1 MNYSL
6 QINSQKVSKEIV
18 LFLKKEF
25 SGKKK
30 KIAILGVSGGIDSA
44 LTAFLCHKAGLKLYA
59 INLPYNDQGVSDGNL
74 IAKSLNLPKKQILTI
89 NIGSSVDNQ
98 FEEIEKKVKL
108 DVIDKGNMMA
118 RQRMIVQY
126 SLARKLGGLVVG
138 TENLSEYYLA
148 YFTLF
153 GDQACDIAPIAGLL
167 KAQVYQLAQYLNVP
181 EKIINK
187 APSADLWE
195 NQTDEKELGFSYVE
209 ADPII
214 YLNKIKLVSPPKIIS
229 QYGLKKTLVNK
240 IIKRIHDTEFKR
252 KEVPKYHIK
261 TKRKNLR

>member
-1 MNYSL
+1 MNYL
-6 QINSQKVSKEIV
+6 PKTNPQVISKEII
-18 LFLKKEF
+18 LFLRKEF
-25 SGKKK
+25 SNRKK

-44 LTAFLCHKAGLKLYA
+44 LTAFLCHKAGLKLYVV
-59 INLPYNDQGVSDGNL
+59 NLPYNKQSTDDGNL
-74 IAKSLNLPKKQILTI
+74 IAKSLKLPEKQILTI
-89 NIGSSVDNQ
+89 NIGSSVDSQ
-98 FEEIEKKVKL
+98 FEKIEKSVKL
-108 DVIDKGNMMA
+108 DIVDKGNMMA

-126 SLARKLGGLVVG
+126 ALARKLGGLVVG

-181 EKIINK
+181 EKIISK

-195 NQTDEKELGFSYVE
+195 NQTDEKELGFSYTE

-214 YLNKIKLVSPPKIIS
+214 YLNKIKLVSPSKIIS
-229 QYGLKKTLVNK
+229 QYGFKKSLVNK
-240 IIKRIHDTEFKR
+240 VMKRIRDTEFKR
-252 KEVPKYHIK
+252 EEVPKCYIK
-261 TKRKNLR
+261 TKDEK

>member
-6 QINSQKVSKEIV
+6 QIDPQKVSKEIV
-18 LFLKKEF
+18 LFLKREF
-25 SGKKK
+25 SGRKK

-44 LTAFLCHKAGLKLYA
+44 VTAFLCHKAGLKLYA
-59 INLPYNDQGVSDGNL
+59 INLPYNTQSIADGNL
-74 IAKSLNLPKKQILTI
+74 IASSIKLPKEQILTV
-89 NIGSSVDNQ
+89 NIGSSVDSQ
-98 FEEIEKKVKL
+98 FEEIEKNTKL

-126 SLARKLGGLVVG
+126 ALARKLGGLVIG

-153 GDQACDIAPIAGLL
+153 GDQAYDIAPIAGLL
-167 KAQVYQLAQYLNVP
+167 KAQVYQLAQYLKVP
-181 EKIINK
+181 EKIISK

-214 YLNKIKLVSPPKIIS
+214 YLNKIKLVSPPKIIT
-229 QYGLKKTLVNK
+229 QYGLKKSLVNK
-240 IIKRIHDTEFKR
+240 VIKRIHDTEFKR
-252 KEVPKYHIK
+252 EDVPKYHIK
-261 TKRKNLR
+261 IKSEK